1 MNWDVFT
8 TVVGAIGTAAGIA
21 CAVFPRAVPIAG
33 PIAAVAGL
41 LFSYGTNKGGHSKAP
56 DPNEI
61 AAALKG
67 KHEPR

>member
-1 MNWDVFT
+1 MNWDLFT
-8 TVVGAIGTAAGIA
+8 TVVGFIGTGAGIA
-21 CAVFPRAVPIAG
+21 CAVFPPSVPIAG

-61 AAALKG
+61 ASALSG
-67 KHEPR
+67 KK